1 MKHIFA
7 WFDRHPKTRIALQLV
22 LDGLPFLW
30 LVIPFATCIFPSSRW
45 TSDVMNTCLWLLAWG
60 GVPIF
65 LLGIWLHK
73 RAEKAFVGYPKCE
86 TFSDML
92 RVLSAIAT
100 LVSFGFLVSVMF
112 GYIWTR

>member
-1 MKHIFA
+1 MRCISD
-7 WFDRHPKTRIALQLV
+7 WFDRHMKKRIALQLL
-22 LDGLPFLW
+22 LDAAPFL
-30 LVIPFATCIFPSSRW
+30 LLAIPFATCLFPSSRW
-45 TSDVMNTCLWLLAWG
+45 TSDVMNTCMWILAWG

-65 LLGIWLHK
+65 LLSILLRK
-73 RAEKAFVGYPKCE
+73 RAEKAFVGCPKCE

-92 RVLSAIAT
+92 RVLSAVAT

>member
-1 MKHIFA
+1 MSKVSGFFARHI
-7 WFDRHPKTRIALQLV
+7 KTRIAFQLV

-30 LVIPFATCIFPSSRW
+30 LAIPFATCIFPSSRW

-65 LLGIWLHK
+65 LLGIWLRK
-73 RAEKAFVGYPKCE
+73 RAEKVFVGYPKCE

-92 RVLSAIAT
+92 RALSAIAT
-100 LVSFGFLVSVMF
+100 LVSFGFLVSVAF
-112 GYIWTR
+112 GFFWTR